1 MIALVVERTSHTLVT
16 RLPAIDACA
25 TRTHTTAD
33 AFATSIAA
41 TRSTNRSSPASAS
54 ISSTPPFTTAPP
66 TLAGTIDAGCPG
78 ASVREPKF

>member
-41 TRSTNRSSPASAS
+41 TRSNRSSPASAS
-54 ISSTPPFTTAPP
+54 ISSIPPFTTAPP
-66 TLAGTIDAGCPG
+66 TLAGTIDPGCLG